1 MRKTAYHPGMYAL
14 LEVRHVIGRMGRL
27 TGLCVVWLIASGVSG
42 PVRADLTDEQIGQA
56 TLVLKKWLYDQ
67 QEEDGGWDDGKGTQ
81 HAQRHSGGKT
91 SLAVLA
97 MLYAGESFQSDHGQQ
112 GGVAAALKWLERNQ
126 IWGTYTYAIRAH
138 VWAALPDAYVPRLRR
153 DAQFLM
159 KANRKGLFDYDS
171 PPRPRRIDHSVTQYG
186 VLGLWEY
193 VKRGGAIP
201 QSFWRD
207 TANHFI
213 ASQREDGG
221 WNYEGPGDD
230 EPSYGSMTT
239 AGLTVLFI
247 ARQEMLGNSGRI
259 DRRVDEAIAKG
270 LAWLDAHFSSEANP
284 AAGEPHPHR
293 GDQMYYWYGIER
305 VALACGVKTFNGL
318 DWYRTGADAIIEE
331 LLTKDLS
338 RVRADVNVVEA
349 CFGLMFLV
357 RGRVPVWCQKISLP
371 DSDWNTRPDD
381 LPAITSYLSDRFEQ
395 RLNWSVT
402 SIDDPLEHWMLG
414 PIAWLSSA
422 NGLGSLDDN
431 RAKVLNNYLSHG
443 GLLVINPQGKRS
455 VRKDLEAYAAEHW
468 PGATLTQIGEDHPLL
483 TLVNQVQAG
492 PGDRPWVL
500 TQGARDLVV
509 LLPERWGVNFKKL
522 LSKEGVQTD
531 ILANLF
537 AAYTQRGQMPARLV
551 TRYVEGPAKPI
562 KPFRVVR
569 AVLNESSGVVVESQA
584 WAMFAGALHQQT
596 GRSLQITIKPLATI
610 TPDQADLVHLAG
622 VGHGELSAD
631 ELSALETYVQAGG
644 LVLVE
649 TIGGLGGI
657 SGIDTSIDG
666 NVIQFSRSVSGQLKR
681 AWGQAV
687 KPLKSQDLVFTG
699 LDLGQGAAE
708 IEAAVWRPFTRLRFN
723 YNTRPRLTGM
733 SLGGG
738 RLIFSHEDLSLG
750 VMDLLHDRVHGYDSQ
765 TARQLLINML
775 WVGSGDS

>member
-1 MRKTAYHPGMYAL
+1 MQGLMTAGYL
-14 LEVRHVIGRMGRL
+14 SRTMGCVSRSI
-27 TGLCVVWLIASGVSG
+27 GLCAVLWISSGVS
-42 PVRADLTDEQIGQA
+42 VLAHADLTDAEIGQA
-56 TLVLKKWLYDQ
+56 TQILKQWIYEH
-67 QEEDGGWDDGKGTQ
+67 QEDDGSWEDGRGTP
-81 HAQRHSGGKT
+81 HAQRHTGGKT

-97 MLYAGESFQSDHGQQ
+97 MLYAGESFQSEHGQK
-112 GGVAAALKWLERNQ
+112 GGVAAALKWLERNPV
-126 IWGTYTYAIRAH
+126 WGTYTYAIRAH
-138 VWAALPDAYVPRLRR
+138 VWAALPDAYGPRLRR

-159 KANRKGLFDYDS
+159 KAHRKGLFDYDS

-193 VKRGGAIP
+193 VKRGGNIP

-239 AGLTVLFI
+239 AGLTMLFI
-247 ARQEMLGNSGRI
+247 ARQEMLGDSGRI

-270 LAWLDAHFSSEANP
+270 LSWLDAHFSSTANP

-293 GDQMYYWYGIER
+293 GDRMYYWYGIER

-318 DWYRTGADAIIEE
+318 DWYRTGADAIIQE

-338 RVRADVNVVEA
+338 RVRADVDVVEA

-371 DSDWNTRPDD
+371 DKEWNSRPDD

-402 SIDDPLEHWMLG
+402 SIDDSLEHWMLG

-422 NGLGSLDDN
+422 DGLASVDG
-431 RAKVLNNYLSHG
+431 RHIQTLNNYLNHG
-443 GLLVINPQGKRS
+443 GLLVINPQGKRA
-455 VRKDLEAYAAEHW
+455 VRKGLEAYAAEHW
-468 PGATLTQIGEDHPLL
+468 PGATLRQIDEDHPLL

-500 TQGARDLVV
+500 SQGARDLVV

-551 TRYVEGPAKPI
+551 TRYIEPPDNAER
-562 KPFRVVR
+562 PFRVVR
-569 AVLNESSGVVVESQA
+569 AVLDSSSDAVPEPKA
-584 WAMFAGALHQQT
+584 WAAFSGPLHALTDRSMEIFAE
-596 GRSLQITIKPLATI
+596 PLAALA
-610 TPDQADLVHLAG
+610 PGQADLVHLAG
-622 VGHGELSAD
+622 VGHRELTAD
-631 ELSALETYVQAGG
+631 ELSALKAYVQGGG

-649 TIGGLGGI
+649 TLGGLGGTDD
-657 SGIDTSIDG
+657 SGVSAGG
-666 NVIQFSRSVSGQLKR
+666 NAQRVMQFSRSVARQIKR
-681 AWGQAV
+681 DWGQV
-687 KPLKSQDLVFTG
+687 VRPLKSQDPVLTG
-699 LDLGQGAAE
+699 QGLGQGAAAV
-708 IEAAVWRPFTRLRFN
+708 EAAVWRSFTRLRFN
-723 YNTRPRLTGM
+723 YSTRPRLTGV
-733 SLGGG
+733 SLGEA
-738 RLIFSHEDLSLG
+738 RVIFSHEDLSLG
-750 VMDLLHDRVHGYDSQ
+750 VMDLLHDRVHGYDSK

-775 WVGSGDS
+775 WLGSGDS